1 MNNRCL
7 AITID
12 VGTTNTKV
20 SLYEIATG
28 NLVDRKIFTT
38 AKKYDKYGELFDFEK
53 IWDCIFNELVGFIKK
68 YPNAI
73 DSISVASVGEAGVL
87 IDQNGTIMTPLITW
101 YDKRSKDYI
110 DCLTN
115 EEIRLIYQITGLPV
129 HTNYS
134 ISKIKWLVDYMLDS
148 SEQTYTWL
156 NIPDLICYLL
166 TGKICTEYSLASRTM
181 AYDITKK
188 CWSQR
193 ILDIFKL
200 KEIVNFPKICQ
211 AGEIIGYTDDLDN
224 NDLKSEH
231 ISVRIA
237 GHDHMVGAYGIDL
250 KENELLN
257 STGTTE
263 GLLCISQTNFLS
275 RINVSSAL
283 SNGVFVNND
292 YFSLFSSMP
301 TGGSA
306 FKWFNT
312 LFKIDSLEMAELCRI
327 LMQKCKTDDRFYKD
341 SPFTIPHLNGS
352 GAPKK
357 DVNAKGL
364 IYGLDIGTTREDLLK
379 GIVLGLSLELKYIY
393 AHFGAENTTSIKV
406 IGPAIKNPLWLQ
418 VKADVLNKDIIALNI
433 DESVSFGALRL
444 SYPYLKMNIKS
455 KTYSPNQENQ
465 KYILQIYQ
473 DYVSLIEEK
482 NRLSL

>member
-1 MNNRCL
+1 
-7 AITID
+7 
-12 VGTTNTKV
+12 
-20 SLYEIATG
+20 
-28 NLVDRKIFTT
+28 
-38 AKKYDKYGELFDFEK
+38 
-53 IWDCIFNELVGFIKK
+53 
-68 YPNAI
+68 
-73 DSISVASVGEAGVL
+73 
-87 IDQNGTIMTPLITW
+87 MTPLITW

-110 DCLTN
+110 DCLTD

-148 SEQTYTWL
+148 SEQTYMWL

-327 LMQKCKTDDRFYKD
+327 LMQK
-341 SPFTIPHLNGS
+341 
-352 GAPKK
+352 
-357 DVNAKGL
+357 
-364 IYGLDIGTTREDLLK
+364 
-379 GIVLGLSLELKYIY
+379 
-393 AHFGAENTTSIKV
+393 
-406 IGPAIKNPLWLQ
+406 
-418 VKADVLNKDIIALNI
+418 
-433 DESVSFGALRL
+433 
-444 SYPYLKMNIKS
+444 
-455 KTYSPNQENQ
+455 
-465 KYILQIYQ
+465 
-473 DYVSLIEEK
+473 
-482 NRLSL
+482 